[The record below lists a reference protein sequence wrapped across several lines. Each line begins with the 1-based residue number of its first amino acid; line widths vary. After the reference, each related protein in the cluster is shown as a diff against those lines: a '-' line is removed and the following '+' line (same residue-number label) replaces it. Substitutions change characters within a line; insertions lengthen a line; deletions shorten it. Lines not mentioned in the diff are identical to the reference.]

1 MQDFPGLGGFG
12 SLDQIVSGP
21 DAAGTGFAIDN
32 SDDEIASAVQQLAA
46 SDTADLGGIAV
57 SVCTVEGSV
66 GGRKVSGLGTAAE
79 TQRRLRYNETLVAV
93 SQAIG
98 APRASDRSPDQKA
111 STTVFH
117 RARPSRGSVN
127 TRA

>member
-1 MQDFPGLGGFG
+1 MRRG
-12 SLDQIVSGP
+12 
-21 DAAGTGFAIDN
+21 AGR
-32 SDDEIASAVQQLAA
+32 
-46 SDTADLGGIAV
+46 
-57 SVCTVEGSV
+57 SV
-66 GGRKVSGLGTAAE
+66 R
-79 TQRRLRYNETLVAV
+79 AV

-98 APRASDRSPDQKA
+98 APMASDRSPDQKA